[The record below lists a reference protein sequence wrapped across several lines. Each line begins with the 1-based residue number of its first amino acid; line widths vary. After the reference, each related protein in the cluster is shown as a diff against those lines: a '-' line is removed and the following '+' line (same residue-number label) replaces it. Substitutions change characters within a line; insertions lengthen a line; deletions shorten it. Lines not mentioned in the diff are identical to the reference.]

1 MRLKIDLEI
10 PQWTKW
16 LAGGIAIGLALGLG
30 AWRVYADVPNTF
42 KAGDTVSAQKLN
54 DNFAAL
60 QSTVNPPGL
69 VAAFAGPVVPAGWLP
84 CDGSA
89 VSRSNYAALFTAIGT
104 VHGSGDGA
112 STFNLPDYRGR
123 FLRGVDGGS
132 GRDPDSALRAS
143 AGEGGNSGDKVGT
156 LQSSAT
162 GLPRTGYSLSSA
174 GMHNHSGLTGTES
187 IVGGVEAS
195 EFVFYNVV
203 PAGTYFGFN
212 PGAGY
217 YFARTGDNGLGH
229 VHSVQSDGTHVH
241 TVTGGDSETRPVNV
255 YVQYIIKT

>member
-1 MRLKIDLEI
+1 MKIKIEI
-10 PQWTKW
+10 YLPRW
-16 LAGGIAIGLALGLG
+16 LSRVILVGGPMAIIAIG
-30 AWRVYADVPNTF
+30 AWVRADVPNTF
-42 KAGDTVSAQKLN
+42 KAGDALSAQKMM
-54 DNFAAL
+54 DNFAAIA
-60 QSTVNPPGL
+60 TPPG
-69 VAAFAGPVVPAGWLP
+69 AIMAFGGPVVPSGWLL
-84 CDGSA
+84 CDGS
-89 VSRSNYAALFTAIGT
+89 VVGRSTYSQLFTAIGT

-132 GRDPDSALRAS
+132 GRDADSALRSA
-143 AGEGGNSGDKVGT
+143 AGEGGNSGDKVGS

-174 GMHNHSGLTGTES
+174 GMHNHSGFTGTES
-187 IVGGVEAS
+187 MVGGVGTS
-195 EFVFYNVV
+195 EFVFYNVA
-203 PAGTYFGFN
+203 PTGTYFGFN

-229 VHSVQSDGTHVH
+229 VHSVPSDGTHVH
-241 TVTGGDSETRPVNV
+241 SMTGGDSETRPVNV